1 MIIKDNIKGKN
12 MKLLLFD
19 FDGVLVDSLD
29 VYEKTVTDCLNV
41 IGQPL
46 TRGREEFLELFE
58 GNFYASLAEKGVDM
72 DKFVTASVDI
82 LAKVNYADMKPF
94 DAIRPVLRE
103 LKKNHPLVVISSNDT
118 PTIKEALR
126 LYDFEGIFDDVL
138 GSDFMFSKKEK
149 ILHVI
154 QKYSVTLE
162 DIYYI
167 GDTTGDIKEGKEAGV
182 KTVGITW
189 GWHSKDLMAAS
200 RPDHLFDKP
209 EDLLQLN

>member
-1 MIIKDNIKGKN
+1 

-19 FDGVLVDSLD
+19 FDGVLVDSID
-29 VYEKTVTDCLNV
+29 VYEKTVTDCLKK

-58 GNFYASLAEKGVDM
+58 GNFYESLKQKGVNM
-72 DKFVTASVDI
+72 DKFTAASVDI
-82 LAKVNYADMKPF
+82 LSKVNYTDMKPF

-103 LKKNHPLVVISSNDT
+103 LTKNHPLIVISSNDS

-126 LYDFEGIFDDVL
+126 LYDFDGIFDDIL
-138 GSDFMFSKKEK
+138 GSDFMLSKKDK

-154 QKYSVTLE
+154 RKYNVTLQ

-167 GDTTGDIKEGKEAGV
+167 GDTTGDIKEGKQAGV
-182 KTVGITW
+182 QTVGVTW
-189 GWHSKDLMAAS
+189 GWHSKELMTTS
-200 RPDHLFDKP
+200 QPDYLFDKP
-209 EDLLQLN
+209 EDLLKLN

>member
-1 MIIKDNIKGKN
+1 

-58 GNFYASLAEKGVDM
+58 GNFYESLAEKGVDM
-72 DKFVTASVDI
+72 NKFIEASVDI
-82 LAKVNYADMKPF
+82 LAGVNYADMKPF
-94 DAIRPVLRE
+94 NAIRPVLRE

-118 PTIKEALR
+118 PTIREALR

-149 ILHVI
+149 ILHI
-154 QKYSVTLE
+154 IKKYSVTLE

-167 GDTTGDIKEGKEAGV
+167 GDTTGDIKEGKQAGV
-182 KTVGITW
+182 KTVGVTW
-189 GWHSKDLMAAS
+189 GWHSKELMASS
-200 RPDHLFDKP
+200 RPDYLFDHP
-209 EDLLQLN
+209 ADLLQLN